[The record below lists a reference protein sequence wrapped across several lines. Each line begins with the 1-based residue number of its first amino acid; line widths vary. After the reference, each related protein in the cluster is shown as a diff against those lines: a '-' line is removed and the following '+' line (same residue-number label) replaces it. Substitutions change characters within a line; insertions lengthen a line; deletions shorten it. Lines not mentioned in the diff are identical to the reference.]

1 MNPHFFC
8 LTFHLSAG
16 MYTYSLAFQRWGI
29 CVFSFEKKC
38 YTVVETVICKSNPM
52 QRLSFSK
59 LLPKGSVLVFSLII
73 LSIMLVTALTL
84 LSSSVLQQKASLST
98 ANSARSFQ
106 VADAGAEQVLY
117 QLYKQNAGSIE
128 DVADN
133 MGLSCSDGV
142 VQNTSAGWTIRFY
155 DEEDNRFTDCD
166 TGSDQIAA
174 IKSEGSS
181 QSTVR
186 AVEVAVAQSGNVG
199 PLTISCFDH
208 RFSTDRGLGI
218 CCATNTI
225 TGESYCRQVVRG
237 GGWLDV
243 DPDFSGILN

>member
-1 MNPHFFC
+1 MK
-8 LTFHLSAG
+8 
-16 MYTYSLAFQRWGI
+16 QI
-29 CVFSFEKKC
+29 
-38 YTVVETVICKSNPM
+38 
-52 QRLSFSK
+52 SFSK

-186 AVEVAVAQSGNVG
+186 AVEVAVAQSGNG
-199 PLTISCFDH
+199 GFSCFYVYGTAPSNIQFVCCDQSSGGCH
-208 RFSTDRGLGI
+208 YFNRAGNRGWHDL
-218 CCATNTI
+218 N
-225 TGESYCRQVVRG
+225 ENY
-237 GGWLDV
+237 
-243 DPDFSGILN
+243 SGDYDGYDWPF